1 MDALLDATTVENSSF
16 GFTPTAI
23 PEPQHVE
30 KGVSVEYVPQEDDR
44 KKWYLFRASYG
55 REDLAAEL
63 LRKLN
68 IYAYIPKREE
78 TVKVDGRIR
87 HSLQSIVPNFVFAY
101 MTEADAMLCVKGPA
115 QGDHSFDERP
125 LEERKS
131 ILRLNTFI
139 SFYYDHFREVEGKN
153 PPLVIAF
160 HEMRNLILATRTHAK
175 DVMILQRGDYTF
187 KTDEEVEVV
196 QGYFKGIRGRV
207 IRAKQ
212 QQRILI
218 QLTGFATFGTTY
230 IPTHFLKPLT
240 SDICEK

>member
-1 MDALLDATTVENSSF
+1 MDALLDATTVENHSF
-16 GFTPTAI
+16 GLTPTAI
-23 PEPQHVE
+23 PEPQNAE

-101 MTEADAMLCVKGPA
+101 LTEADAMLCVKGPA
-115 QGDHSFDERP
+115 KGDHSFDARP

-131 ILRLNTFI
+131 ILRLTTFI
-139 SFYYDHFREVEGKN
+139 SFYYDHFREVAGKN